1 MKILTE
7 NRRRGMIWADWLV
20 IASFVLLIAAHST
33 TNFLLK
39 YYENSAQYMEDVK
52 QVANLMEANPVAQ
65 LFFQFTNLKL
75 IYQFVLMP
83 VWFFGMYYYFRR
95 KLINVNYEMLET
107 IAMMTFMIALLDAS
121 NDVSIML
128 GLLMK

>member
-1 MKILTE
+1 
-7 NRRRGMIWADWLV
+7 MIWADWLV